1 MDTKAFQLFD
11 CKKMDSQVL
20 PNVAGNYIFLLR
32 ENCQLPQIEI
42 EPVITSVEIDGK
54 LYQAIYTGIASN
66 NLRQRDYRQHFIGND
81 ASHSTLRKSLGCL
94 FGYDF
99 IPRKDGDAK
108 HKKFNV
114 QDETALSEWMK
125 NNLLL
130 AYTENSNPEPLENEL
145 ISELNPPLNLS
156 KNYNNA
162 NAGYRALLSKLRRK
176 PITSNGEKTSTAVS
190 VSSSKVIA
198 KMTTSNRI
206 SKTIHRNVNF
216 DRKTNKYRCKYEDK
230 TAFDVLRVEC
240 VYQGEA
246 KVFEIEPKYLPDE
259 KDSIH
264 FVAFKAENSF
274 TVKWD
279 REIESYIKEVKA

>member
-11 CKKMDSQVL
+11 CKKMDSKVL

-99 IPRKDGDAK
+99 IPRKEGDTK
-108 HKKFNV
+108 NKKFNV

-125 NNLLL
+125 NDLLL
-130 AYTENSNPEPLENEL
+130 AYTENSNPKPLENEL

-162 NAGYRALLSKLRRK
+162 NAEYRVLLSKLRRR
-176 PITSNGEKTSTAVS
+176 PITGNCEKTSTEVS

-198 KMTTSNRI
+198 KITTSNGI

-216 DRKTNKYRCKYEDK
+216 DRETNKYRCKYGDK
-230 TAFDVLRVEC
+230 KAFDVLRVEC
-240 VYQGEA
+240 VYKGDA
-246 KVFEIEPKYLPDE
+246 KVFEIESKNLPDQ

-264 FVAFKAENSF
+264 FRAHKKGNSF
-274 TVKWD
+274 AVEWTNG
-279 REIESYIKEVKA
+279 IGSYIKEVKV